1 MAGNLWKAC
10 NVVMHH
16 LTQNSLGGIAY
27 CMWSVNYNNK
37 SVMHPIRKN
46 CKINNF
52 INMACFVSLTG
63 KNEAME
69 SWPTSPVLSEETNVR
84 EKEKAHR
91 YYERQLKACS
101 WYSTAPRPSW
111 IEIAQPF
118 DGDNCSQCCYKES
131 CGCVIVSNEP
141 ISNEGAG
148 SSGGERRLTV
158 GSVRS
163 SLGEGQRFESRTSTE
178 DSKSFYDNLCDFCK
192 VTSLERRSRKYGEWR
207 RRWSVKVH
215 GNATREE
222 EDEEE
227 EEEDEAEMCTC
238 AMDHLSFIEWK
249 QLYEQNDLVT
259 FSKVDRH
266 HDRAERLSTSD
277 YGTQKSKDSEGGTV
291 ACREYPVC
299 LTVKTPSLGYN
310 SSCSIPNTEQELDS
324 ASSCSLT
331 VVSDS
336 EGSNIVG
343 DTRGSSTTSNRLTS
357 PTRPARTP
365 HAFHGFRGHGSRSS
379 DDDDLFDDKLSWILP
394 RDTCTNSKHKPK
406 STKNKTSNSRR
417 KNTRLRRARPKD
429 TTSSDHP
436 HRETT
441 SNSEASAPCSEGET
455 FCGDGKTT
463 FLDGSPSVN
472 GLPSICVT
480 ETEDDDAPKKIPTE
494 NDETLPADLLSE
506 FLLIAKSIDE
516 FYENIHAK
524 KFLENRVE
532 STKCDSVEEDTTEKS
547 EICSQEL
554 KDRIR
559 SLERLCSFVDQSDE
573 DASIRGGSPSGG
585 KRLSSIDKEQPV
597 WKLSQ
602 QSLDLMH
609 SRRSRSTSSGSSSN
623 RSRCSTSGSR
633 SSNSR
638 CSTRQ
643 SDHANGK
650 LSETSTENM
659 RSPDSGF
666 SEKPS
671 LSSEGD
677 LPDACQLG
685 TKWAG
690 SMQWDYTDWYF
701 IGYDSNGER
710 PEVKEQSLTTIHE
723 APLPQDP
730 LDWDW

>member
-1 MAGNLWKAC
+1 
-10 NVVMHH
+10 
-16 LTQNSLGGIAY
+16 
-27 CMWSVNYNNK
+27 
-37 SVMHPIRKN
+37 
-46 CKINNF
+46 
-52 INMACFVSLTG
+52 MACFVSLIG
-63 KNEAME
+63 KSEAME
-69 SWPTSPVLSEETNVR
+69 AWPTSPVLSEEKNIR

-101 WYSTAPRPSW
+101 WYSAAPRPSW

-118 DGDNCSQCCYKES
+118 DGDNCSQCCYKEP
-131 CGCVIVSNEP
+131 CGCVIVCNEP
-141 ISNEGAG
+141 AFAEAAG
-148 SSGGERRLTV
+148 SSSSGGQRRLTL

-163 SLGEGQRFESRTSTE
+163 SLGDGQRVESLTSTE

-207 RRWSVKVH
+207 RRWSAKVH
-215 GNATREE
+215 GNAASEE
-222 EDEEE
+222 EDE
-227 EEEDEAEMCTC
+227 EAEMCTC

-259 FSKVDRH
+259 FSKVGRRQE
-266 HDRAERLSTSD
+266 RAERLSTSD
-277 YGTQKSKDSEGGTV
+277 YGTQRSKDSEGGTTV
-291 ACREYPVC
+291 ACREYPAC

-310 SSCSIPNTEQELDS
+310 SSCSIPNTEPELDS
-324 ASSCSLT
+324 VSSCSPT

-336 EGSNIVG
+336 EGSNIGG
-343 DTRGSSTTSNRLTS
+343 DVHGSSTTSNRLTTS
-357 PTRPARTP
+357 PPRPARTP
-365 HAFHGFRGHGSRSS
+365 HAYHGFRGNGSHSS
-379 DDDDLFDDKLSWILP
+379 DDDDLFGDKLSWVLS
-394 RDTCTNSKHKPK
+394 RDTARKQTSTNTKHKPQNA
-406 STKNKTSNSRR
+406 KNKTSNSRR
-417 KNTRLRRARPKD
+417 KKMRLRKARPKD

-441 SNSEASAPCSEGET
+441 SNSEASTPCSEGET
-455 FCGDGKTT
+455 CCGDDKTT
-463 FLDGSPSVN
+463 CLDSSPSAN
-472 GLPSICVT
+472 GLPTICVT
-480 ETEDDDAPKKIPTE
+480 ETKDNTPPKIPTE

-516 FYENIHAK
+516 FYESIHAK

-532 STKCDSVEEDTTEKS
+532 STKCDSVEDTTEKP
-547 EICSQEL
+547 ETCSQEL
-554 KDRIR
+554 KQRIR

-573 DASIRGGSPSGG
+573 DASIRGASPPGG
-585 KRLSSIDKEQPV
+585 KRLSSIDKEEQPV
-597 WKLSQ
+597 WRLSQ

-623 RSRCSTSGSR
+623 RSGSR

-643 SDHANGK
+643 SDHANCK

-659 RSPDSGF
+659 RYPDSGF
-666 SEKPS
+666 SEKA
-671 LSSEGD
+671 SSFSESD
-677 LPDACQLG
+677 SPDACRLG

-701 IGYDSNGER
+701 IGYDCNGDR
-710 PEVKEQSLTTIHE
+710 PDVKEQNLTTIHE
-723 APLPQDP
+723 APLAVPQDP